1 MKIQA
6 IKQNLIEGLSNVMRA
21 LSNKN
26 TNPIFSSIYLKAE
39 NDKLYLTA
47 TDNEIRIETYIP
59 VSVLEEG
66 ETVIPGKAFYDLVR
80 RLPDVTI
87 KINSESYEGKDTITI
102 LYSDAKTVMKGFPG
116 RDFPGRAEIVA
127 DKTLVF
133 LAKDFH
139 QMIKHTSFTVSQD
152 ALREVYR
159 GLLFDLNG
167 HELSIVG
174 TDSYRLTLMKLK
186 VDNLLESNLEVIIPI
201 RALNEVDKLIKEED
215 EKVDLT
221 LTNRQAIFE
230 TEQSKLI
237 VQLIKGE
244 YPPYKRVVPENYQ
257 SFFSVDRAL
266 LLDTLERASLFS
278 YEKDGTSVV
287 KWQLGGG
294 ILSIHTESDFG
305 KVDENIIVYQEGE
318 DLEITFNAR
327 FLLDALK
334 NISYEALNLT
344 LNGSLGPCV
353 IRPKDDDSYL
363 YLILPLRR

>member
-6 IKQNLIEGLSNVMRA
+6 IKQNLIEGLANVMRA
-21 LSNKN
+21 LSTKN
-26 TNPIFSSIYLKAE
+26 TNPIYSTIYLKADG
-39 NDKLYLTA
+39 DKLFLTA
-47 TDNEIRIETYIP
+47 TDNEIRIETFVP
-59 VSVLEEG
+59 VSVIEEG
-66 ETVIPGKAFYDLVR
+66 ETAIPGKAFYDLVR

-87 KINSESYEGKDTITI
+87 KITSESYEGKDTITI
-102 LYSDAKTVMKGFPG
+102 LYGDAKTVIKGFPG
-116 RDFPGRAEIVA
+116 RDFPGMAEIVA
-127 DKTLVF
+127 DKTF
-133 LAKDFH
+133 SFSANDFH
-139 QMIKHTSFTVSQD
+139 QMIKHTAFTVSQD

-159 GLLFDLNG
+159 GLLFDLKG

-186 VDNLLESNLEVIIPI
+186 VNNLIDANLEVIIPI

-215 EKVDLT
+215 EAVSLT
-221 LTNRQAIFE
+221 LTNRQAVFE
-230 TEQSKLI
+230 TERSKLI

-257 SFFSVDRAL
+257 SFFTIDRVV

-294 ILSIHTESDFG
+294 VLSIHTESDFG
-305 KVDENIIVYQEGE
+305 KVDETIVVYQEGE

-327 FLLDALK
+327 FLIDALK
-334 NISYEALNLT
+334 NISYEALELT

-353 IRPKDDDSYL
+353 IRPKDDLSYL
-363 YLILPLRR
+363 YLLLPLRR